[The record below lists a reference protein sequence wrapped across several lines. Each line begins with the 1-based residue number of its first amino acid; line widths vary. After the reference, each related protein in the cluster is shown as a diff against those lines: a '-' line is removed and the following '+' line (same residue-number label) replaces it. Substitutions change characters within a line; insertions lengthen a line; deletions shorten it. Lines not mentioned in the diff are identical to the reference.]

1 MPGKKLFIST
11 TGISIKMI
19 EKLKEN
25 NKNKKCE
32 LQNWIKKKTYPQN
45 ETPLCG
51 KL

>member
-1 MPGKKLFIST
+1 
-11 TGISIKMI
+11 MI

-32 LQNWIKKKTYPQN
+32 LQNWNKKTYPQN